1 MKKLNFSVHFFL
13 YSFLAYIFYIIYF
26 VLIKKTDYF
35 FGLYYFTPAYIFVF
49 IKLFSTGIK
58 KLSWVALFAVAPF
71 AISVFLTFAD
81 HPFQGWEVSGFVPVV
96 ILASYLFKSSKGS
109 PTPLGIKVMPK
120 IIKYFAAIVLMFG
133 IIHFFKTNSLYEA
146 LLLAVTLWSPA
157 PIAAATVLF
166 INFIITTTAISVL
179 LNNMKFFN
187 NETKISR
194 LVFDTDKYLNIP
206 HLNLSG
212 IETVADLKK
221 EDFMHMIGKL
231 NQAAENDPEQANEI
245 SKNKCFSHT
254 FADGK
259 TLTMG
264 PLHFLISEK
273 HCSAEGLSIP
283 KKEADSEYIAL
294 ADGTR
299 VIGYYAIDRIKPAEN
314 AAFLELFDKKFG
326 IKTVIVNPVKPQL
339 WQNIETKASLDE
351 TGLTCDDILITGQEH
366 ENTAAIQALWG
377 GVDTAKGDIFIT
389 KPFMKTLLNFIIVS
403 RKIPEKIVKGAAIC
417 SLPFFFQLFAI
428 SFGIVTPQLS
438 SVIVLMSFFM
448 TVIYIF
454 YIRPVSKSTLTDK

>member
-13 YSFLAYIFYIIYF
+13 YSLLAYIFYIVYF
-26 VLIKKTDYF
+26 VLIKKVDYF

-58 KLSWVALFAVAPF
+58 KLSWVALFAFIPF

-81 HPFQGWEVSGFVPVV
+81 NPFQGWEVSGFIPVM
-96 ILASYLFKSSKGS
+96 ILSSYLFKSSAGS
-109 PTPLGIKVMPK
+109 PTPLGIRVMPK
-120 IIKYFAAIVLMFG
+120 IIKCFLAIILLFG
-133 IIHFFKTNSLYEA
+133 IIHFFKTKSLYEA
-146 LLLAVTLWSPA
+146 LLLVVTLYSPA
-157 PIAAATVLF
+157 PIAAATALF
-166 INFIITTTAISVL
+166 INFIVTTTAISVL

-231 NQAAENDPEQANEI
+231 NQAAENDPEKAGDI

-264 PLHFLISEK
+264 HLHFLISEK
-273 HCSAEGLSIP
+273 HCSAEGLSVP

-294 ADGTR
+294 ADGTK

-314 AAFLELFDKKFG
+314 AAFLELIDKKFG
-326 IKTVIVNPVKPQL
+326 IKTVIANPGKPQL
-339 WQNIETKASLDE
+339 WQNFETKASLDE
-351 TGLTCDDILITGQEH
+351 IEFRSDDILITENEH
-366 ENTAAIQALWG
+366 ENSAAIQALWG
-377 GVDTAKGDIFIT
+377 GVDTAKGDVFIT

-403 RKIPEKIVKGAAIC
+403 RHIPEKIVKGAAIC

-428 SFGIVTPQLS
+428 SFGIITPQLS
-438 SVIVLMSFFM
+438 SVIVLTSFFM

-454 YIRPVSKSTLTDK
+454 YIRPVSKNTLSDK